1 MKLKFNKILVMAL
14 LVGSAILGA
23 CSDNAVVE
31 TPAILEEVD
40 KDHVATLIAGLP
52 KEDAKSRLAYEI
64 ETSGGIKMTWAE
76 GDALTATPN
85 PVDESCAYPF
95 TLSEGQAT
103 RTGTFTCSTTVQGV
117 LPQNYTSNVWT
128 IYYPGSIKGDQDW
141 FDKSYLGQKQTGN
154 NNISHLKNYHS
165 IRLTIDGSVTF
176 SDTYIDFSGD
186 NVGES
191 KCMKFNLSNFESS
204 KPSKIELMYMNPEGE
219 YESCFYVYNY
229 LSSYFNGT
237 LPNDETTARMTLDL
251 DGFTSNVTELTAY
264 MMMSN
269 YPIEVEQGGKF
280 RVYLTTS
287 SGKYYYDVAINQN
300 VTLEGS
306 HFYSITCNDSEK
318 WKKVAIID
326 GFDNLTS
333 GVAVLQ
339 TANSTLTTNGA
350 DIIIM
355 GDGFAADAFGENGSY
370 QAVMAQACEDFF
382 SVQPFKS
389 LQDYFNVYTI
399 NAVSENK
406 HDATPYSDSYGRQN
420 GATNGSAKTI
430 FNTQFTPGATSI
442 TGNDNMA
449 FQYAMQAIRA
459 KGGIGGAPITDENE
473 VYRRARRALIMV
485 MVNVEAH
492 AGTCYK
498 YTSGEDVSDF
508 CEMYS
513 VAYTALNNNA
523 FARKW
528 TTIHE
533 AGGHGFGK
541 LADEYG
547 DETRFNTGVW
557 TKLANDHMKGLDRNV
572 DKYWNGVS
580 YSDTGWIYDDTT
592 EDNVYWAPLLN
603 TDYGYVAE
611 LSNTTKGEKLHFYEG
626 GGTYAGFI
634 CRPTDNSV
642 MRNQFTTNG
651 HFFNAI
657 SRWAIWYRLKQLTGA
672 SYQDFQSSL
681 AEFLAFDGTLT
692 IVKDM
697 SAEMSSLG
705 RGALDFSGYKPLA
718 PSVTIELP

>member
-1 MKLKFNKILVMAL
+1 MAL

-269 YPIEVEQGGKF
+269 YPIEVEKGGKF

-306 HFYSITCNDSEK
+306 HLYSVTCDDNEN
-318 WKKVAIID
+318 WKEIDLID
-326 GFDNLTS
+326 GFDNSTS
-333 GVAVLQ
+333 GVEVLY
-339 TANSTLTTNGA
+339 TANPTITTNGA

-370 QAVMAQACEDFF
+370 QTVMKQAYEDFF
-382 SVQPFKS
+382 SVEPFKS
-389 LQDYFNVYTI
+389 LKGYFNVYTI
-399 NAVSENK
+399 NAVSEDN
-406 HDATPYSDSYGRQN
+406 HDAEPYSDELGQN
-420 GATNGSAKTI
+420 GATNRSAKTI
-430 FNTQFTPGATSI
+430 FNTQFTPGTTSI
-442 TGNDNMA
+442 KGNDNLA
-449 FQYAMQAIRA
+449 LQYAMQAIRV
-459 KGGIGGAPITDENE
+459 KGGTNGAPITDENE

-498 YTSGEDVSDF
+498 YFSGKDASDF

-513 VAYTALNNNA
+513 VAYTALNNNE

-547 DETRFNTGVW
+547 ENVKDNPTTQIWVDLNNEHA
-557 TKLANDHMKGLDRNV
+557 LGLNRNV
-572 DKYWNGVS
+572 DRYVS
-580 YSDTGWIYDDTT
+580 SNNASDTWPKTNT
-592 EDNVYWAPLLN
+592 DNVYWSSLVS
-603 TDYGYVAE
+603 TY
-611 LSNTTKGEKLHFYEG
+611 KGSEGLGCYEG
-626 GGTYAGFI
+626 ANTYSSLY
-634 CRPTDNSV
+634 CRPTENSV

-657 SRWAIWYRLKQLTGA
+657 SRWAIWYRLKRLTGTTFT
-672 SYQDFQSSL
+672 DFQSSL
-681 AEFLAFDGTLT
+681 SGFLEFDNTLS

-697 SAEMSSLG
+697 SADMTSVG
-705 RGALDFSGYKPLA
+705 RGAIDFSGYKPLA

>member
-269 YPIEVEQGGKF
+269 YPIEVEKGGKF

-306 HFYSITCNDSEK
+306 HLYSVTCDDNEN
-318 WKKVAIID
+318 WKEIDLID
-326 GFDNLTS
+326 GFDNSTS
-333 GVAVLQ
+333 GVEVLY
-339 TANSTLTTNGA
+339 TANPTITTNGA

-370 QAVMAQACEDFF
+370 QTVMKQAYEDFF
-382 SVQPFKS
+382 SVEPFKS
-389 LQDYFNVYTI
+389 LKGYFNVYTI
-399 NAVSENK
+399 NAVSEDN
-406 HDATPYSDSYGRQN
+406 HDAEPYSDELGQN
-420 GATNGSAKTI
+420 GATNRSAKTI
-430 FNTQFTPGATSI
+430 FNTQFTPGTTSI
-442 TGNDNMA
+442 KGNDNLA
-449 FQYAMQAIRA
+449 LQYAMQAIRV
-459 KGGIGGAPITDENE
+459 KGGTNGAPITDENE

-498 YTSGEDVSDF
+498 YFSGKDASDF

-513 VAYTALNNNA
+513 VAYTALNNNE

-547 DETRFNTGVW
+547 ENVKDNPTTQIWVDLNNEHA
-557 TKLANDHMKGLDRNV
+557 LGLNRNV
-572 DKYWNGVS
+572 DRYVS
-580 YSDTGWIYDDTT
+580 SNNASDTWPKTNT
-592 EDNVYWAPLLN
+592 DNVYWSSLVS
-603 TDYGYVAE
+603 TY
-611 LSNTTKGEKLHFYEG
+611 KGSEGLGCYEG
-626 GGTYAGFI
+626 ANTYSSLY
-634 CRPTDNSV
+634 CRPTENSV

-657 SRWAIWYRLKQLTGA
+657 SRWAIWYRLKRLTGTTFT
-672 SYQDFQSSL
+672 DFQSSL
-681 AEFLAFDGTLT
+681 SGFLEFDNTLS

-697 SAEMSSLG
+697 SADMTSVG
-705 RGALDFSGYKPLA
+705 RGAIDFSGYKPLA